1 MKIVILG
8 AGPTGLSAAWRLQE
22 HGHREWQLLEST
34 DRPGGL
40 SLSVRDDA
48 GFTWDLGGHVL
59 FSHWKYFDRL
69 LEQALGDQWVEH
81 QREAWVWMR
90 DRWIPYP
97 FQNNIWRLPKDEL
110 IECLRGL
117 VAVHR
122 TPDEGPPADFGE
134 WLRRSFGDGLCQTFM
149 FPYNLKVWA
158 YPPAQLGVGWMGERV
173 ATVDLARV
181 LGNLVEQK
189 DDVSWGP
196 NATFRFPLRGGTGAI
211 WTSIASQLPY
221 ERLSLCTRV
230 CSIDT
235 SARRVLCE
243 DGTSVAYDRL
253 ISTIPLD
260 QLLRCLTDCRDLAQ
274 LAGQFVHSSSHV
286 VGIGLSGKPPAEL
299 ATKCW
304 MYFPEPDTP
313 FYRVTVFSNYSPFN
327 VPTPGRQWS
336 LMAEVSESP
345 YKPVNTASV
354 VDDVIAGFLK
364 VGFIRDPSQIVS
376 RFHRRLERGYPT
388 PWLGRDEVLNT
399 VLPALESKGIL
410 SRGRF
415 GAWRYEVSNQDHSS
429 LQGVE
434 AVDHLLMQT
443 PEQTVTG
450 VMGIEPP
457 GISGT
462 RPLVATNGNGKHG
475 RVVLL
480 PTVWKG
486 QVLREQPTPVRT
498 EN

>member
-8 AGPTGLSAAWRLQE
+8 AGPTGLGAAWRLQE
-22 HGHREWQLLEST
+22 HGHKDWLLLESS

-40 SLSVRDDA
+40 SMSVRDDA

-59 FSHWKYFDRL
+59 FSHWKYFDHL

-90 DRWIPYP
+90 ERWIPYP
-97 FQNNIWRLPKDEL
+97 FQNNIWRLPSDEL
-110 IECLRGL
+110 IQCLKGL
-117 VAVHR
+117 VETQRGRA
-122 TPDEGPPADFGE
+122 DGPPRDFAE
-134 WLRRSFGDGLCQTFM
+134 WLNRSFGDGLCQSFM
-149 FPYNLKVWA
+149 YPYNFKVWA

-173 ATVDLARV
+173 ATVDLARI
-181 LGNLVEQK
+181 LANLVERK

-196 NATFRFPLRGGTGAI
+196 NATFRFPMRGGTGAI

-221 ERLSLCTRV
+221 EKLNLCTRV

-235 SARRVLCE
+235 SARRILCE
-243 DGTSVAYDRL
+243 DGSSVAYDRL

-260 QLLRCLTDCRDLAQ
+260 QLLRCLTDCRDLTQFAPK
-274 LAGQFVHSSSHV
+274 FVHSSSHI
-286 VGIGLSGKPPAEL
+286 VGVGFMGKPPADL

-304 MYFPEPDTP
+304 MYFPESDTP

-327 VPTPGRQWS
+327 VPSPGRQWS
-336 LMAEVSESP
+336 LMAEVSESSA
-345 YKPVNTASV
+345 KPVNSATV
-354 VDDVIAGFLK
+354 CEDVIAGFRK
-364 VGFIRDPSQIVS
+364 VGFISDRTQIVT

-388 PWLGRDEVLNT
+388 PWLGRDEVLET
-399 VLPALESKGIL
+399 VLPALAAKGIL

-415 GAWRYEVSNQDHSS
+415 GAWRYEVSNQDHSC

-443 PEQTVTG
+443 AEQTVAG

-457 GISGT
+457 AIPST
-462 RPLVATNGNGKHG
+462 RARVTLNGKRPHG
-475 RVVLL
+475 NLGRNPLKAPAL
-480 PTVWKG
+480 ISAPSG
-486 QVLREQPTPVRT
+486 ELRA